1 MIDGSALKLTT
12 AKYYTPN
19 DRHIHENGIMPD
31 IKVEY
36 KELESPNLLVPDPY
50 NNDNQ
55 IIAILE
61 DHKTNISQLK

>member
-1 MIDGSALKLTT
+1 
-12 AKYYTPN
+12 
-19 DRHIHENGIMPD
+19 MPD

-50 NNDNQ
+50 NTDNQ